1 MRLVTLEDLDKI
13 LYELREKFF
22 FKRQTESVPLLESIG
37 RVLAEDVY
45 SNKTL
50 PLYDIATMDGYAVNS
65 LDSPPLKL
73 IGEVFPDSP
82 IRKIEKGYACYITTG
97 APLPEG
103 ADAVVK
109 IEEAELTEEGLF
121 FQNVTSGRYVL
132 KKGTDFKENE
142 LVVEAGRRISPQ
154 EIAMM
159 AVLHIDKIKV
169 LKKYRVGIIATGDEI
184 KKGIVKDVNSFVVAS
199 FIKQWGEEPVLLGT
213 AGDDY
218 EELKELMLQGLL
230 YCDTLIT
237 TGGVSVGKKDFV
249 IKVIEDE
256 GELILHKVR
265 VRPGKPM
272 AIGIIKNK
280 PVFALPGKPAG
291 AFIAMLSLRKFFL
304 GNIPFPTIK
313 MRMKKTVKI
322 PTPGFEYIIF
332 IKNVDGYAYP
342 VGYKDSPL
350 SIIPENSNYQPSLI
364 SNTVK
369 SLLADGF
376 VTTQT
381 DLEKDQVVEVN
392 LF

>member
-1 MRLVTLEDLDKI
+1 MRLVTLEHLDKI
-13 LYELREKFF
+13 LYEFREKFF
-22 FKRQTESVPLLESIG
+22 FKRQTESVPLVESIG
-37 RVLAEDVY
+37 RILAKDVY
-45 SNKTL
+45 SNKTM

-159 AVLHIDKIKV
+159 VVLGIDKIKV
-169 LKKYRVGIIATGDEI
+169 LKKYKVGIIATGDEI
-184 KKGIVKDVNSFVVAS
+184 KKGIVKDVNSFVIAS

-218 EELKELMLQGLL
+218 EELKELMFQGLVC
-230 YCDTLIT
+230 CDTVIT

-256 GELILHKVR
+256 GELVLHKVR

-272 AIGIIKNK
+272 AIGVIKNK

-313 MRMKKTVKI
+313 MRMKKTVKV

>member
-1 MRLVTLEDLDKI
+1 MRLVTLEHLDKI
-13 LYELREKFF
+13 LYEFREKFF
-22 FKRQTESVPLLESIG
+22 FKRQSESVSLLESIG
-37 RVLAEDVY
+37 RILAEDVY

-65 LDSPPLKL
+65 LDPPPLKL

-121 FQNVTSGRYVL
+121 FQNITSGRYVL

-142 LVVEAGRRISPQ
+142 LIVEAGRRISPQ

-159 AVLHIDKIKV
+159 VVLHIDEIKV
-169 LKKYRVGIIATGDEI
+169 FKKYRVGIIATGDEI

-218 EELKELMLQGLL
+218 EELKELMLQGLV
-230 YCDTLIT
+230 YCDALIT

-256 GELILHKVR
+256 GELVLHKVR

-272 AIGIIKNK
+272 AIGVIKNK

-304 GNIPFPTIK
+304 GNIPFPKIK

-364 SNTVK
+364 SNAVK

-381 DLEKDQVVEVN
+381 DLEKDQVVDVN

>member
-1 MRLVTLEDLDKI
+1 MRLVTLEHLDKI
-13 LYELREKFF
+13 LYEFREKFF
-22 FKRQTESVPLLESIG
+22 FKRQTESVPLVESIG
-37 RVLAEDVY
+37 RILAKDVY
-45 SNKTL
+45 SNKTM

-159 AVLHIDKIKV
+159 VVLGIDKIKV
-169 LKKYRVGIIATGDEI
+169 LKKYKVGIIATGDEI
-184 KKGIVKDVNSFVVAS
+184 KKGIVKDVNSFVIAS

-218 EELKELMLQGLL
+218 EELKELMFQGLVC
-230 YCDTLIT
+230 CDTVIT

-256 GELILHKVR
+256 GELVLHKVR

-272 AIGIIKNK
+272 AIGVIKNK

-313 MRMKKTVKI
+313 MRMKKTVKV

-332 IKNVDGYAYP
+332 IKNVNGYAYP

>member
-1 MRLVTLEDLDKI
+1 MRLVTLEHLDKI
-13 LYELREKFF
+13 LYEFREKFF
-22 FKRQTESVPLLESIG
+22 FKRQIEVVPILESIG
-37 RVLAEDVY
+37 RVLAEDIY
-45 SNKTL
+45 SDKTL
-50 PLYDIATMDGYAVNS
+50 PFYDIATMDGYAVNS
-65 LDSPPLKL
+65 FDPPPLKL

-82 IRKIEKGYACYITTG
+82 IRKIERGYACYITTG

-121 FQNVTSGRYVL
+121 FQNITPGRYVL
-132 KKGTDFKENE
+132 KRGTDFRENE
-142 LVVEAGRRISPQ
+142 LVVEKGRRISPQ

-159 AVLHIDKIKV
+159 AVLNINNVKV

-184 KKGIVKDVNSFVVAS
+184 KKGIIRDVNSFVVAS
-199 FIKQWGEEPVLLGT
+199 FIKQWGEDAVFLGT

-218 EELKELMLQGLL
+218 EELKELMLKGLMH
-230 YCDTLIT
+230 CDALIT

-249 IKVIEDE
+249 VRIIENE
-256 GELILHKVR
+256 GQLVLHKVK

-272 AIGIIKNK
+272 AIGIINDK

-304 GNIPFPTIK
+304 GHIPFPKVK
-313 MRMKKTVKI
+313 MKMKKTVKL

-332 IKNVDGYAYP
+332 IKNIDGYAYP

-376 VTTQT
+376 VTTT
-381 DLEKDQVVEVN
+381 VDLEKDQEIEVN